1 MHIVF
6 QVLLASAFIPV
17 FSGFVPPLIGKYR
30 YIDGGFTDNLPIVD
44 KNTITISPFSGLTD
58 ICPRG
63 NPIKK
68 YLVSNFIFYLIIIDI
83 SSLVKSLYAKNNWL
97 ILQHIV
103 L

>member
-1 MHIVF
+1 MHLVF

-63 NPIKK
+63 NTIKK
-68 YLVSNFIFYLIIIDI
+68 YLASNFYFLFNYHR
-83 SSLVKSLYAKNNWL
+83 Y
-97 ILQHIV
+97 
-103 L
+103 